1 MERTLLFPFWKLNHL
16 FFFTSKANFFFPL
29 SASLSLS
36 LSTLITHC
44 SPHPSNTRWTPATSN
59 LELVTFSSKRPAK
72 LQSQTDL
79 SSTVLDQCPTGRNKT
94 LPGDD
99 MMLIVARML
108 QHGLITNTPS
118 NAHVR
123 KRRPRGFIRVVRE
136 DRPISALSTLQSSLH
151 RSLLISIVG
160 STGSLGMH
168 QHGVMKMCFEL
179 VLVSEQE
186 VASEGFLCETHLQ
199 LFLHIF
205 VFFPGTKNPLTVSLI
220 FLVTIFF
227 ILSLSLLGFSSKDK

>member
-1 MERTLLFPFWKLNHL
+1 
-16 FFFTSKANFFFPL
+16 
-29 SASLSLS
+29 
-36 LSTLITHC
+36 
-44 SPHPSNTRWTPATSN
+44 
-59 LELVTFSSKRPAK
+59 
-72 LQSQTDL
+72 
-79 SSTVLDQCPTGRNKT
+79 
-94 LPGDD
+94 
-99 MMLIVARML
+99 MLIVARML

-227 ILSLSLLGFSSKDK
+227 ILSLSLFLDSRQRTNESCFVIFYPGLLHSPSSQEDIQGPRSF